1 MSILYIPFLMLHYT
15 IAPQMTLGMS
25 SNPASLLPDA
35 SGEILQQLDML
46 RQRTQETGEDLRRME
61 QEQEA
66 FALEYHELT
75 KIQANLTHLQNQP
88 PSQQKAEFEKQLRVK
103 KEMCEQKLNLK
114 VVDWFII
121 CADLHVSLEIF
132 RLLNFCK

>member
-1 MSILYIPFLMLHYT
+1 
-15 IAPQMTLGMS
+15 MTLGMS
-25 SNPASLLPDA
+25 SNPAALLPDA

-75 KIQANLTHLQNQP
+75 KIQANLTHLQSQP

-114 VVDWFII
+114 V
-121 CADLHVSLEIF
+121 
-132 RLLNFCK
+132 LNL